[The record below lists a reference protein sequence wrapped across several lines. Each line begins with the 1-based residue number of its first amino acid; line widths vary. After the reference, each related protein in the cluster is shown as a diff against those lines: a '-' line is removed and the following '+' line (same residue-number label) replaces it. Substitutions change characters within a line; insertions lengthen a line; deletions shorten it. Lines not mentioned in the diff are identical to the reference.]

1 MIAAIILSGGSGTRM
16 GSDIPKQYLEV
27 SGKPIIAY
35 SIETIEKSSD
45 VDKILIVCAEE
56 YRELIGKIMTG
67 SPKFAGFASS
77 GETRQLSVLSG
88 LNALK
93 EVLGDDDGVII
104 HDAARPLV
112 SGETIKK
119 IAEELKYCDA
129 VLPVLPMKDTV
140 YEVENGMVVSN
151 LERSRIAA
159 GQAPEGFR
167 FGPYL
172 KANEDLLPDAIMKIS
187 GSMQPAVMA
196 GMKIKTIPG
205 DENNFKITTPADLTR
220 FEEVTC
226 G

>member
-93 EVLGDDDGVII
+93 EVL
-104 HDAARPLV
+104 
-112 SGETIKK
+112 
-119 IAEELKYCDA
+119 
-129 VLPVLPMKDTV
+129 
-140 YEVENGMVVSN
+140 
-151 LERSRIAA
+151 
-159 GQAPEGFR
+159 
-167 FGPYL
+167 
-172 KANEDLLPDAIMKIS
+172 
-187 GSMQPAVMA
+187 
-196 GMKIKTIPG
+196 
-205 DENNFKITTPADLTR
+205 
-220 FEEVTC
+220 
-226 G
+226 